1 MSIHNDSESK
11 ANDRLGMMDS
21 VPQSPNPNLTR
32 TASPATS
39 TPERTGSPMKG
50 LPFPAKAAIP
60 ALAETS
66 TISAKGENGL
76 WDDDDLKDRSSRA
89 RRELSVIEE
98 SSSMAQRDDEVEED
112 RPGAPDLSEESEEEE
127 GAAVNDPGEDGDK
140 SEQDS
145 PRDKG
150 AGANDDLQ
158 SGEEPVQPDTDTDT
172 VQPVSVVS

>member
-1 MSIHNDSESK
+1 MIK
-11 ANDRLGMMDS
+11 ADDRLGMMDS

-60 ALAETS
+60 AIPALAETS

-98 SSSMAQRDDEVEED
+98 SSSMAPRDAEVDED
-112 RPGAPDLSEESEEEE
+112 RADAADLSEESEEEE
-127 GAAVNDPGEDGDK
+127 KAGE
-140 SEQDS
+140 
-145 PRDKG
+145 
-150 AGANDDLQ
+150 AGR
-158 SGEEPVQPDTDTDT
+158 G
-172 VQPVSVVS
+172 